1 MLLKV
6 VNVVKSTDTF
16 ITVAVDTKDGIIEI
30 DSPASLFNGEAI
42 FVNGVVERI
51 ESFVYIKLP
60 VTTKNGMSR
69 IWVKQHSLME

>member
-1 MLLKV
+1 MLLRI
-6 VNVVKSTDTF
+6 VNVVKSTDSL

-51 ESFVYIKLP
+51 ESFVYVTLP
-60 VTTKNGMSR
+60 VKTKTGMSR